1 MNHRSI
7 AIICLLLFEIAVYT
21 QNPVQTT
28 YRVMCYNVENYFD
41 CVDDS
46 LTDDSEYLP
55 GGMRG
60 WNYEKY
66 TRKQANISK
75 VIAAVGGWEAPALVG
90 LCEIESEKCM
100 WDLTRHSGLKNMNY
114 RFVHFESPD
123 PRGVDVAL
131 LYQAMFF
138 KPVRKQAINIRFP
151 FSEKSRTRDVLFVSG
166 IVPTGD
172 TLHVFVCHF
181 PSRLGGELESEEK
194 RNFVASVVRQKTDS
208 LFAANA
214 KSNILIMGDFNDYP
228 TDKSIFDV
236 LGALPPVKN
245 AGFGK
250 LYNLMYPVHFAGKGS
265 HKHEGSWGALDQ
277 IIVSG
282 NLLINNSFSCKE
294 AAVFEAPFLLEE
306 DNKFLG
312 KQPFRTYNGMKYQAG
327 FADHLP
333 VFVDFFITK

>member
-1 MNHRSI
+1 MRLKSY
-7 AIICLLLFEIAVYT
+7 IICCFLQLCAFTFAQQE
-21 QNPVQTT
+21 NPIFK
-28 YRVMCYNVENYFD
+28 VMCYNVENYFD

-60 WNYEKY
+60 WNFEKY

-75 VIAAVGGWEAPALVG
+75 VIAAIGGWDSPALVG
-90 LCEIESEKCM
+90 LCEIESEKCL
-100 WDLTRHSGLKNMNY
+100 WDLTRYSGLKNMNY

-131 LYQAMFF
+131 LYQAMLF
-138 KPVRKQAINIRFP
+138 KPIQKQAINIRFP
-151 FSEKSRTRDVLFVSG
+151 FSEKSRTRDILYVSG
-166 IVPTGD
+166 IIPTGD

-194 RNFVASVVRQKTDS
+194 RNFVASVIRQKTDS
-208 LFAANA
+208 LFATNA

-228 TDKSIFDV
+228 TNKSILDV
-236 LGALPPVKN
+236 MGALPPVKN
-245 AGFGK
+245 ASASN
-250 LYNLMYPVHFAGKGS
+250 LYNLMYPLHVAGKGS
-265 HKHEGSWGALDQ
+265 HKHDGTWGALDQ

-282 NLLINNSFSCKE
+282 NLLTNSSFSCKE
-294 AAVFEAPFLLEE
+294 ARVFEAGFLLED

-333 VFVDFFITK
+333 VYVDFSIVK

>member
-1 MNHRSI
+1 
-7 AIICLLLFEIAVYT
+7 
-21 QNPVQTT
+21 
-28 YRVMCYNVENYFD
+28 
-41 CVDDS
+41 
-46 LTDDSEYLP
+46 
-55 GGMRG
+55 
-60 WNYEKY
+60 
-66 TRKQANISK
+66 
-75 VIAAVGGWEAPALVG
+75 
-90 LCEIESEKCM
+90 
-100 WDLTRHSGLKNMNY
+100 MNY

-236 LGALPPVKN
+236 LGAMPPVKN

-250 LYNLMYPVHFAGKGS
+250 LYNLMYPVHLAGKGS

-294 AAVFEAPFLLEE
+294 AKVFEAPFLLEE

>member
-1 MNHRSI
+1 
-7 AIICLLLFEIAVYT
+7 
-21 QNPVQTT
+21 
-28 YRVMCYNVENYFD
+28 MCYNVENYFD

-75 VIAAVGGWEAPALVG
+75 VIAAIGGWEAPALVG

-100 WDLTRHSGLKNMNY
+100 WDLTRYSGLKNMNY

-131 LYQAMFF
+131 LYQAMLF
-138 KPVRKQAINIRFP
+138 KPIQKQAINVRFP
-151 FSEKSRTRDVLFVSG
+151 FSEKSRTRDLLFVSG
-166 IVPTGD
+166 IIPTGD

-194 RNFVASVVRQKTDS
+194 RNFVASVVKLKTDS
-208 LFAANA
+208 LFAINSN
-214 KSNILIMGDFNDYP
+214 SNILIMGDFNDYP
-228 TDKSIFDV
+228 TNKSMLDV
-236 LGALPPVKN
+236 MGALPPVKN
-245 AGFGK
+245 ASAAK
-250 LYNLMYPVHFAGKGS
+250 LYNLMYPLHVAGKGS

-282 NLLINNSFSCKE
+282 NLLTNKNFRCKE
-294 AAVFEAPFLLEE
+294 ASVFDAAFLLEN

-333 VFVDFFITK
+333 VYVDFSIVK